1 MRQSQLFGKTLREA
15 PKDEVAQNAI
25 FLERGGFIYKTMAGV
40 YDYLPLGFRV
50 LEKVNRIIREEMNA
64 IGGQEILLSAFQPKE
79 RWQKTGRWESMKDIM
94 YQFHDHSARDLG
106 LAATHEEAL
115 AEIATQTIFSYKD
128 LPLFVYQIQ
137 TKFRDEPRAKSGL
150 IRGRE
155 FLMKDLY
162 SFHRDE
168 QDLGAFYEKADAAY
182 RNIFSRCGLS
192 FYVTEASGGTFTK
205 EFTHEY
211 QVLADAGEDWTLYCA
226 ACGYA
231 QNKEVSSLAA
241 GDPCPKCKKKI
252 QMARSIE
259 VGNIFKLGTKFSEA
273 FGLLYANEF
282 GIKKPVWMG
291 SYGIGPGRLMGTI
304 VEVSHDAKG
313 VFWPDVVA
321 PFSVHLLIIKT
332 KDEKAAR
339 GVEKAADA
347 LYQTLLAKG
356 VEVLYDDRADKTA
369 GEKFADS
376 DLIGIPWRVV
386 LSANT
391 LSKKCV
397 EVKRRNEKE
406 ARIMTQKEFLAHIL
420 PRKAK

>member
-1 MRQSQLFGKTLREA
+1 
-15 PKDEVAQNAI
+15 
-25 FLERGGFIYKTMAGV
+25 
-40 YDYLPLGFRV
+40 
-50 LEKVNRIIREEMNA
+50 
-64 IGGQEILLSAFQPKE
+64 
-79 RWQKTGRWESMKDIM
+79 
-94 YQFHDHSARDLG
+94 
-106 LAATHEEAL
+106 
-115 AEIATQTIFSYKD
+115 
-128 LPLFVYQIQ
+128 
-137 TKFRDEPRAKSGL
+137 
-150 IRGRE
+150 
-155 FLMKDLY
+155 
-162 SFHRDE
+162 
-168 QDLGAFYEKADAAY
+168 
-182 RNIFSRCGLS
+182 
-192 FYVTEASGGTFTK
+192 
-205 EFTHEY
+205 
-211 QVLADAGEDWTLYCA
+211 
-226 ACGYA
+226 
-231 QNKEVSSLAA
+231 
-241 GDPCPKCKKKI
+241 
-252 QMARSIE
+252 MARSIE